1 VLDALPSQR
10 FKNNLLK
17 NCLCLVPL
25 LSFPEDEERKIFFPG
40 FDITQPPKSGRE
52 ENEKIGKKSRS
63 FNKLA

>member
-1 VLDALPSQR
+1 MKKER
-10 FKNNLLK
+10 F
-17 NCLCLVPL
+17 
-25 LSFPEDEERKIFFPG
+25 FFPG